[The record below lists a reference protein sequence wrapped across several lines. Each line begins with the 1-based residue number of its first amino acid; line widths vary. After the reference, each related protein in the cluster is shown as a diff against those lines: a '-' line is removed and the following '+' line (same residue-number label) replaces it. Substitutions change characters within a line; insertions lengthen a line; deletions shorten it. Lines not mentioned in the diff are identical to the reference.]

1 MNNNEEDID
10 HVRSVLEEA
19 IALTRAEV
27 DSQDHD
33 FKVMRRLLENR
44 LQALEESER
53 MIWDVFNKVGRDM
66 EAVEARLVD
75 LDRRLS
81 PIEGN

>member
-1 MNNNEEDID
+1 MTNNQEDID
-10 HVRSVLEEA
+10 EVRSVLEEA

-27 DSQDHD
+27 DSQEYDL
-33 FKVMRRLLENR
+33 KVMRRLLENR

-53 MIWDVFNKVGRDM
+53 KIWDVFNKVGKDM

-75 LDRRLS
+75 LDERLS
-81 PIEGN
+81 RIEDI